1 MASTEQA
8 LMVMLRQLP
17 LPITITW
24 QNGRYHWQ
32 CAGGNGSSYDLV
44 EAVEQSMRYLMAF
57 FPTDADQAI
66 NQGPTPKMIRH

>member
-8 LMVMLRQLP
+8 LMAMLRQLP
-17 LPITITW
+17 TPITITW

-44 EAVEQSMRYLMAF
+44 EAVEQSLRYMMALY
-57 FPTDADQAI
+57 PVKAGQAL
-66 NQGPTPKMIRH
+66 

>member
-32 CAGGNGSSYDLV
+32 CAGGDGSAYDLV

-57 FPTDADQAI
+57 LPAGIDQAI
-66 NQGPTPKMIRH
+66 NQGSTPKMMSH

>member
-8 LMVMLRQLP
+8 LMAMLRQLP
-17 LPITITW
+17 TPITITW

-44 EAVEQSMRYLMAF
+44 EAVEQSLRYVMALH
-57 FPTDADQAI
+57 PVRAS
-66 NQGPTPKMIRH
+66 HVS

>member
-8 LMVMLRQLP
+8 LMAMLRQLP
-17 LPITITW
+17 TPITITW

-44 EAVEQSMRYLMAF
+44 ETVEQSLRYLMALY
-57 FPTDADQAI
+57 PAKA
-66 NQGPTPKMIRH
+66 NQFS